1 MYFLAILILCFIVQ
15 CTMLVPT
22 SSILRNIES
31 GLEPPTKKETGARDL
46 GGKSA
51 EKPGTKAVKKT
62 VVDSV
67 PRFGFEQDH
76 VISEKTDSAVR
87 KEEDRRRSPDISE
100 DVTENI
106 EAG

>member
-1 MYFLAILILCFIVQ
+1 M
-15 CTMLVPT
+15 
-22 SSILRNIES
+22 
-31 GLEPPTKKETGARDL
+31 
-46 GGKSA
+46 
-51 EKPGTKAVKKT
+51 
-62 VVDSV
+62 

-106 EAG
+106 EAGGILGKYECVENLVIYVEKS